1 MARILIT
8 GATAGI
14 GRAAAVLLAH
24 KGHTVIGAGRNA
36 EALESLAAQSPNLHA
51 LPLDITDPAAVAG
64 APAAVATLTG
74 GEPLDILVNNAGY
87 ACVGPLECIG
97 DDALEA
103 QYQVNVFGLLRV
115 TRAFLPAMRE
125 RGSGRIV
132 NVSSVAGHVT
142 LPFFG
147 PYASTKHALEAL
159 SDSLRIELR
168 PHGIDVVLVK
178 PGAVKTGFGAV
189 EQAQLEEHAASAPAY
204 RAQLET
210 VMRFHRG
217 LHAKGADPVAAAA
230 AIVTACEADSPGARY
245 VVPRRNRL
253 FIAIKQ
259 WLPTAVSDW
268 IMLRLSGLHRQ

>member
-24 KGHTVIGAGRNA
+24 KGHTVIGAGRNR
-36 EALESLAAQSPNLHA
+36 EALESLAAQAPNLHA
-51 LPLDITDPAAVAG
+51 LPLDVTDPAAVAG

-87 ACVGPLECIG
+87 ACVGPLEDV
-97 DDALEA
+97 DDEALKA
-103 QYQVNVFGLLRV
+103 QYETNVFGLLRV

-125 RGSGRIV
+125 RGSGRII
-132 NVSSVAGHVT
+132 NVSSVAGNVT

-147 PYASTKHALEAL
+147 PYASTKHAVEAL

-178 PGAVKTGFGAV
+178 PGAVKTGFGAA
-189 EQAQLEEHAASAPAY
+189 EQAQLEQHAAAAPAY

-217 LHAKGADPVAAAA
+217 LHAKGADPVTAAG

-253 FIAIKQ
+253 FIALKQ

-268 IMLRLSGLHRQ
+268 IMLRLSGLHRH